1 MPGPLDGIR
10 IIDFTTMIAGP
21 YGTMIL
27 ADQGAD
33 VIKVEAPA
41 RSDHARRAGYG
52 QRHFTAAF
60 VNNNRNKRSISVDAK
75 SPAGRQVVLDLAR
88 SADVFVQNYR
98 PGVMARLG
106 LDYDDLRAVKP
117 DLIYVS
123 MSGWGERG
131 PYAGKP
137 VYDPIIQA
145 LSGLA
150 SVQAGSD
157 HDRPRLIRTVLPD
170 KLTGVTAA
178 QAVSAALF
186 SRERTGVGQHIRLSM
201 LDSVVAF
208 LWSTDMGS
216 QTFVGKE
223 VDVAHAA
230 TFIDLIYETASGY
243 ISVSV
248 MANDQWQGLC
258 HAVGHPEWLDDER
271 FKTPSGRDR
280 HANERLE
287 MTQEALLE
295 KTAEEWLEVLEAAGV
310 PCAPVLTR
318 AEMIRHAQVQASGI
332 VIETDHPH
340 AGRLRQARNAARFA
354 VTTPEI
360 RHGAPHLGE
369 HTMDILAD
377 LGYGE
382 DRRGRCSR
390 TGSLAPLDRVETPS
404 FVPQR
409 VREFLDHEAVGQH
422 HARLGRGVGREGVQE
437 AHVR

>member
-1 MPGPLDGIR
+1 MPGPLDGVR

-75 SPAGRQVVLDLAR
+75 SPEGRQVVLDLAR
-88 SADVFVQNYR
+88 TADVFVQNYR
-98 PGVMARLG
+98 PGVMGRLG
-106 LDYDDLRAVKP
+106 LDYDDLKAVKP

-131 PYAGKP
+131 PYAHKP

-157 HDRPRLIRTVLPD
+157 QDRPRLIRTVLPD

-186 SRERTGVGQHIRLSM
+186 ARERSGFGQHIRLSM

-271 FKTPSGRDR
+271 FMTPAGRDR
-280 HANERLE
+280 HANERLD

-295 KTAEEWLEVLEAAGV
+295 KTAEEWLEILEAAGV

-318 AEMIRHAQVQASGI
+318 AEMVRHAQVEASGI

-354 VTTPEI
+354 VTVPEL

-369 HTMDILAD
+369 HTMAILED
-377 LGYGE
+377 LGYEE
-382 DRRGRCSR
+382 DRRETLLANGVVSAPTRR
-390 TGSLAPLDRVETPS
+390 ATGSL
-404 FVPQR
+404 VP
-409 VREFLDHEAVGQH
+409 
-422 HARLGRGVGREGVQE
+422 
-437 AHVR
+437 

>member
-1 MPGPLDGIR
+1 MPGPLDGVR

-75 SPAGRQVVLDLAR
+75 SPEGRQVVLDLACT
-88 SADVFVQNYR
+88 ADVFVQNYR
-98 PGVMARLG
+98 PGVMGRLG
-106 LDYDDLRAVKP
+106 LDYDDLKAVKP

-131 PYAGKP
+131 PYAHKP

-186 SRERTGVGQHIRLSM
+186 ARERTGVGQHIRLSM

-248 MANDQWQGLC
+248 MANDQWRGLC
-258 HAVGHPEWLDDER
+258 HAVGHPEWLDDDR
-271 FKTPSGRDR
+271 FKTPAGRDR

-287 MTQEALLE
+287 MTQEALLGR
-295 KTAEEWLEVLEAAGV
+295 TAEEWLELLEAAGV

-318 AEMIRHAQVQASGI
+318 AEMIRHAQVEASGI
-332 VIETDHPH
+332 VTETDHPH

-354 VTTPEI
+354 VTTPEL
-360 RHGAPHLGE
+360 RYGAPHLGE
-369 HTMDILAD
+369 HTMEILAELEYD
-377 LGYGE
+377 EY
-382 DRRGRCSR
+382 RRA
-390 TGSLAPLDRVETPS
+390 SLLAGGIVSAPSAERSP
-404 FVPQR
+404 
-409 VREFLDHEAVGQH
+409 G
-422 HARLGRGVGREGVQE
+422 GV
-437 AHVR
+437 A

>member
-1 MPGPLDGIR
+1 MPGPLDGVR
-10 IIDFTTMIAGP
+10 VVDFTTMIAGP

-75 SPAGRQVVLDLAR
+75 NPAGREVVADLAR
-88 SADVFVQNYR
+88 TADVFVQNYR

-106 LDYDDLRAVKP
+106 LDYDDLKAVKP

-123 MSGWGERG
+123 MSGWGEAG
-131 PYAGKP
+131 PYAHKP

-157 HDRPRLIRTVLPD
+157 NDRPRLIRTVLPD

-230 TFIDLIYETASGY
+230 TFLDLIYETASGF

-271 FKTPSGRDR
+271 FKTPAGRDR
-280 HANERLE
+280 HANARLE
-287 MTQEALLE
+287 MTQDALLG
-295 KTAEEWLEVLEAAGV
+295 KTADEWLEILEAAGV

-318 AEMIRHAQVQASGI
+318 AEMVRHAQVEASGI

-354 VTTPEI
+354 VTVPEI

-369 HTMDILAD
+369 HTMDILED
-377 LGYGE
+377 LGYGK
-382 DRRGRCSR
+382 R
-390 TGSLAPLDRVETPS
+390 RVEAL
-404 FVPQR
+404 
-409 VREFLDHEAVGQH
+409 LDA
-422 HARLGRGVGREGVQE
+422 GVVSS
-437 AHVR
+437 A

>member
-1 MPGPLDGIR
+1 MPGPLDGVR

-75 SPAGRQVVLDLAR
+75 APEGRQVVLDLAR
-88 SADVFVQNYR
+88 TADVFVQNYR

-106 LDYDDLRAVKP
+106 LDYDDLVAVKP
-117 DLIYVS
+117 DLIYLS

-131 PYAGKP
+131 PYAHKP

-157 HDRPRLIRTVLPD
+157 QDRPRLIRTVLPD

-186 SRERTGVGQHIRLSM
+186 ARERTGIGQHIRLSM

-258 HAVGHPEWLDDER
+258 HAVGHPEWLDDDR
-271 FKTPSGRDR
+271 FKTPAGRDR

-287 MTQEALLE
+287 MIQQALLG
-295 KTAEEWLEVLEAAGV
+295 KTADEWLELLEAAGV

-318 AEMIRHAQVQASGI
+318 AEMVRHAQVEASGV

-354 VTTPEI
+354 VTVPEI

-369 HTMDILAD
+369 HTMAILED
-377 LGYGE
+377 LGYEE
-382 DRRGRCSR
+382 DRRE
-390 TGSLAPLDRVETPS
+390 SLLANGVVSAPLP
-404 FVPQR
+404 
-409 VREFLDHEAVGQH
+409 G
-422 HARLGRGVGREGVQE
+422 
-437 AHVR
+437 

>member
-1 MPGPLDGIR
+1 MTGPLDGVR

-75 SPAGRQVVLDLAR
+75 NPEGRQVVLDLAR
-88 SADVFVQNYR
+88 SADVFMQNYR

-106 LDYDDLRAVKP
+106 LDYDDLRTVKP

-123 MSGWGERG
+123 MSGWGEHG

-258 HAVGHPEWLDDER
+258 HALGHPEWLDDER
-271 FKTPSGRDR
+271 FKTPAGRDR
-280 HANERLE
+280 YANERLE
-287 MTQEALLE
+287 LTQEALLA
-295 KTAEEWLEVLEAAGV
+295 KTAEQWLEVLEAAGV

-318 AEMIRHAQVQASGI
+318 AEMVRHAQVEASGI
-332 VIETDHPH
+332 VVETDHPH

-354 VTTPEI
+354 VTVPDI

-369 HTMDILAD
+369 HTMDILED
-377 LGYGE
+377 LGYEE
-382 DRRGRCSR
+382 DRRQAL
-390 TGSLAPLDRVETPS
+390 LANGIVS
-404 FVPQR
+404 VP
-409 VREFLDHEAVGQH
+409 
-422 HARLGRGVGREGVQE
+422 
-437 AHVR
+437 

>member
-1 MPGPLDGIR
+1 M
-10 IIDFTTMIAGP
+10 
-21 YGTMIL
+21 
-27 ADQGAD
+27 
-33 VIKVEAPA
+33 
-41 RSDHARRAGYG
+41 
-52 QRHFTAAF
+52 
-60 VNNNRNKRSISVDAK
+60 DAK
-75 SPAGRQVVLDLAR
+75 NPAGRQVVIDLAR
-88 SADVFVQNYR
+88 TADVFVQNYR

-106 LDYDDLRAVKP
+106 LDYDDLKAVNP

-123 MSGWGERG
+123 MSGWGEAG
-131 PYAGKP
+131 PYAAKP

-186 SRERTGVGQHIRLSM
+186 ARERTGAGQHVRLSM

-223 VDVAHAA
+223 TDVARAA

-248 MANDQWQGLC
+248 MANDQWHGLC

-271 FKTPSGRDR
+271 FKTPAGRDR
-280 HANERLE
+280 YADERLE
-287 MTQEALLE
+287 LIQQALLTR
-295 KTAEEWLEVLEAAGV
+295 TAEEWLELLEAAGV

-318 AEMIRHAQVQASGI
+318 AEMIRHAPGGGQRHRRRDRPSPRRPTSPGAQCRPVRHHCPGN
-332 VIETDHPH
+332 P
-340 AGRLRQARNAARFA
+340 LRRPAPRRTHHGTSSRTSATTPRNARA
-354 VTTPEI
+354 
-360 RHGAPHLGE
+360 
-369 HTMDILAD
+369 
-377 LGYGE
+377 
-382 DRRGRCSR
+382 S
-390 TGSLAPLDRVETPS
+390 
-404 FVPQR
+404 
-409 VREFLDHEAVGQH
+409 
-422 HARLGRGVGREGVQE
+422 
-437 AHVR
+437 